1 MPGTLPVHERDDT
14 PEPPVTLTGLRL
26 HVRSVEFS
34 LTERV
39 TVPMK
44 PFAGVMV
51 TVEVFATLIL
61 AVTEAG
67 LAVTVKS

>member
-1 MPGTLPVHERDDT
+1 
-14 PEPPVTLTGLRL
+14 
-26 HVRSVEFS
+26 
-34 LTERV
+34 
-39 TVPMK
+39 MK